1 MHADEYDAWY
11 ETPMGIA
18 LFAAEVS
25 ALRPLLRALPGPHL
39 EVGVGTGRFAA
50 ALGVEYGLDP
60 SVPALE
66 MARRRGIGVAVGVG
80 EAMPFGD
87 SCLGAVLLAFTLCFV
102 EDPARVA
109 REMCRVLVPGGGVVL
124 GLLPRGTPWADSYA
138 ARGAEGHPVYSHARF
153 YTVAET
159 MELLEGASLR
169 VGSVRSTL
177 FQVPGQAS
185 YETEESVEGVHPEA
199 GFVCLAA
206 TRGGG
211 T

>member
-1 MHADEYDAWY
+1 MHAEEYDAWY

-18 LFAAEVS
+18 LFATEVG
-25 ALRPLLRALPGPHL
+25 ALRPLLHGLPRPHA

-66 MARRRGIGVAVGVG
+66 MARRRGIGVAAGVG
-80 EAMPFGD
+80 EAMPFRD
-87 SCLGAVLLAFTLCFV
+87 SCLGAVLLAFALCFV
-102 EDPARVA
+102 QDPGRVA
-109 REMCRVLVPGGGVVL
+109 QEIRRVTVPGGGVVL

-153 YTVAET
+153 YTVVEVG
-159 MELLEGASLR
+159 EILESVGFGITAS
-169 VGSVRSTL
+169 SSTL
-177 FQVPGQAS
+177 FQVPGQAG
-185 YETEESVEGVHPEA
+185 YDVEEPAEGLRPGA
-199 GFVCLAA
+199 SFVCLSGMP
-206 TRGGG
+206 RKG